1 MVRSLLLQNMKA
13 LIPVAGMGARLRP
26 HTHTQP
32 KALVPIAGKAILGH
46 IIERL
51 QAAGITQF
59 VFVVGYLGEK
69 IMHYVQRKY
78 PNIEAEF
85 VIQQP
90 REGLGHALWSARESF
105 RNEENVLIQ
114 LGDTIVDVDMAQLLA
129 SEHTML
135 AVKTVKT
142 PTMFGIAEMDLEGFI
157 TKVVEK
163 PKIPKSNSALV
174 GLYKIAHPAKLVDSL
189 EHIIVNDIRT
199 QNEYH
204 LTDALMHMIQNGE
217 KMVSLTVDHWFDCG
231 RKDTLLQANATL
243 LNRPEFK
250 RVEYLDFPNTIII
263 PPVSIGKGVHI
274 TNSIVGPNV
283 AIGEGAILNY
293 TIVRNSIIGGYAE
306 LGYAVLEDSLVGSD
320 SALKGLS
327 QRLNIGD
334 STEIDFSH

>member
-1 MVRSLLLQNMKA
+1 
-13 LIPVAGMGARLRP
+13 MGARLRP

-46 IIERL
+46 IIENL

-59 VFVVGYLGEK
+59 VLVVGYLGEK

-78 PNIEAEF
+78 PDLQVEF
-85 VIQQP
+85 VVQQP
-90 REGLGHALWSARESF
+90 REGLGHALWAARDTFQHEES
-105 RNEENVLIQ
+105 VLIQ
-114 LGDTIVDVDMAQLLA
+114 LGDTIVDVDMQKVLTGDQTL
-129 SEHTML
+129 L
-135 AVKTVKT
+135 AVKPVKT
-142 PTMFGIAEMDLEGFI
+142 PSLFGIAEMDNQGFI

-163 PKIPKSNSALV
+163 PKIPKSNFALV
-174 GLYKIAHPAKLVDSL
+174 GLYKIANPAKLVHSL
-189 EHIIVNDIRT
+189 EHIITNDIRT

-204 LTDALMHMIQNGE
+204 LTDALMHMLQEGE

-250 RVEYLDFPNTIII
+250 RAQYPEFPNTIII
-263 PPVSIGKGVHI
+263 PPVSFGKGVQI
-274 TNSIVGPNV
+274 SNSIVGPNV
-283 AIGEGAILNY
+283 AIGESAILNY

-320 SALKGLS
+320 SSLKGLS

-334 STEIDFSH
+334 STEIDFSN

>member
-1 MVRSLLLQNMKA
+1 MKA
-13 LIPVAGMGARLRP
+13 VIPVAGMGARLRP

-51 QAAGITQF
+51 QAAGVTQF
-59 VFVVGYLGEK
+59 VLVVGYLGEK

-78 PNIEAEF
+78 PHIHAEF
-85 VIQQP
+85 VVQQP
-90 REGLGHALWSARESF
+90 REGLGHALWWARETF
-105 RNEENVLIQ
+105 RHEKNVLIQ
-114 LGDTIVDVDMAQLLA
+114 LGDTIVDVDMEEFFS

-135 AVKTVKT
+135 AVKPVKN
-142 PTMFGIAEMDLEGFI
+142 PTMFGIAEMDNSGFI
-157 TKVVEK
+157 TKVIEK
-163 PKIPKSNSALV
+163 PKIPKSNFALV
-174 GLYKIAHPAKLVDSL
+174 GLYKIAHPAKLAEAL
-189 EHIIVNDIRT
+189 EYIVANDIRT
-199 QNEYH
+199 QSEHH

-217 KMVSLTVDHWFDCG
+217 KMVSRTVDHWFDCG

-250 RVEYLDFPNTIII
+250 RVEYPDFPNTIII
-263 PPVSIGKGVHI
+263 PPVSIGKGVQI
-274 TNSIVGPNV
+274 SNSIVGPNV
-283 AIGEGAILNY
+283 AIGESAILNY

>member
-1 MVRSLLLQNMKA
+1 
-13 LIPVAGMGARLRP
+13 MGARLRP

-51 QAAGITQF
+51 QAAGIRQF
-59 VFVVGYLGEK
+59 VLVVGYLGEK

-78 PNIEAEF
+78 PHIEAEF
-85 VIQQP
+85 VVQQP
-90 REGLGHALWSARESF
+90 REGLGHALWSARETF
-105 RNEENVLIQ
+105 RNEKDVLIQ
-114 LGDTIVDVDMAQLLA
+114 LGDTIVDVDMQQFFS

-135 AVKTVKT
+135 AVKPVKT
-142 PTMFGIAEMDLEGFI
+142 PTMFGIAEMDNGGFI
-157 TKVVEK
+157 TKVIEK
-163 PKIPKSNSALV
+163 PKIPKSNYALV
-174 GLYKIAHPAKLVDSL
+174 GLYKMANPAKLVEAL
-189 EHIIVNDIRT
+189 EYIVANDIRT
-199 QNEYH
+199 QNEHH
-204 LTDALMHMIQNGE
+204 LTDALMHMIQHGE
-217 KMVSLTVDHWFDCG
+217 KMVSYTVDHWFDCG

-243 LNRPEFK
+243 LNRPEF
-250 RVEYLDFPNTIII
+250 RRAEYPDFPNTIII
-263 PPVSIGKGVHI
+263 PPVSIGKGVQI
-274 TNSIVGPNV
+274 SNSIVGPNV
-283 AIGEGAILNY
+283 AIGESAILNY

>member
-1 MVRSLLLQNMKA
+1 MKA

-32 KALVPIAGKAILGH
+32 KALVPIAGKAMLGH

-51 QAAGITQF
+51 QATGITQF
-59 VFVVGYLGEK
+59 VFVIGYLGEK

-78 PNIEAEF
+78 PHIQAEF
-85 VIQQP
+85 VVQQP
-90 REGLGHALWSARESF
+90 REGLGHALWAARETF
-105 RNEENVLIQ
+105 RHEQDLLIQ
-114 LGDTIVDVDMAQLLA
+114 LGDTIVDVDLQQLFA
-129 SEHTML
+129 AEHTTL
-135 AVKTVKT
+135 AVKMVKT
-142 PTMFGIAEMDLEGFI
+142 PTLFGIAELDAEGFI

-163 PKIPKSNSALV
+163 PKIPKSNFALV
-174 GLYKIAHPAKLVDSL
+174 GLYKINNPANLAEAL
-189 EHIIVNDIRT
+189 EHIIAQDIRT

-204 LTDALMHMIQNGE
+204 LTDALMHMIQSGE
-217 KMVSLTVDHWFDCG
+217 KMVPLTVDHWFDCG

-250 RVEYLDFPNTIII
+250 RTEHLDFPNTIII

-274 TNSIVGPNV
+274 SNSIVGPNV

>member
-1 MVRSLLLQNMKA
+1 MKA
-13 LIPVAGMGARLRP
+13 VIPVAGMGARLRP

-59 VFVVGYLGEK
+59 VLVVGYLGEK

-78 PNIEAEF
+78 PHIEAEF
-85 VIQQP
+85 VVQQP
-90 REGLGHALWSARESF
+90 REGLGHALWSARETF
-105 RNEENVLIQ
+105 RNEESVLIQ
-114 LGDTIVDVDMAQLLA
+114 LGDTIVDVDMQQFFAA
-129 SEHTML
+129 DHTIL
-135 AVKTVKT
+135 AVKSVKN
-142 PTMFGIAEMDLEGFI
+142 PTMFGIAEMDGQGFI
-157 TKVVEK
+157 TKVIEK

-174 GLYKIAHPAKLVDSL
+174 GLYKIAHPSKLVEAL
-189 EHIIVNDIRT
+189 EHIVINDIRT
-199 QNEYH
+199 QSEHH
-204 LTDALMHMIQNGE
+204 LTDALMHMIQHGE
-217 KMVSLTVDHWFDCG
+217 KMVSYTVDQWFDCG

-250 RVEYLDFPNTIII
+250 RAEYPEFPNTIII
-263 PPVSIGKGVHI
+263 PPVSIGKGVQI
-274 TNSIVGPNV
+274 SNSIVGPNV
-283 AIGEGAILNY
+283 AIGESAILNY

>member
-1 MVRSLLLQNMKA
+1 MKA
-13 LIPVAGMGARLRP
+13 VIPVAGMGARLRP

-51 QAAGITQF
+51 QGAGISQF
-59 VFVVGYLGEK
+59 ILVVGYLGEK

-78 PNIEAEF
+78 PDLEVEF
-85 VIQQP
+85 VVQQP
-90 REGLGHALWSARESF
+90 REGLGHALWAARESF
-105 RNEENVLIQ
+105 RHEENVLIQ
-114 LGDTIVDVDMAQLLA
+114 LGDTIVDVEMGKLLS

-135 AVKTVKT
+135 AVKPVKT
-142 PTMFGIAEMDLEGFI
+142 PHLFGIAEMDAQGFI

-163 PKIPKSNSALV
+163 PKIPKSNFALV
-174 GLYKIAHPAKLVDSL
+174 GLYKITHPAKLVESL
-189 EHIIVNDIRT
+189 EHLIQNDIRT

-204 LTDALMHMIQNGE
+204 LTDALMHMIQ
-217 KMVSLTVDHWFDCG
+217 HCG

-250 RVEYLDFPNTIII
+250 RAEYPEFPNTIII
-263 PPVSIGKGVHI
+263 PPVSIGKGVQI
-274 TNSIVGPNV
+274 SNSIVGPNV
-283 AIGEGAILNY
+283 AIGESAILNY

-320 SALKGLS
+320 SSLKGLS

>member
-1 MVRSLLLQNMKA
+1 MKA
-13 LIPVAGMGARLRP
+13 IIPVAGMGARLRP

-51 QAAGITQF
+51 QAAGIRQF
-59 VFVVGYLGEK
+59 VLVVGYLGEK

-78 PNIEAEF
+78 PHIEAEF
-85 VIQQP
+85 VVQQP
-90 REGLGHALWSARESF
+90 REGLGHALWSARETF
-105 RNEENVLIQ
+105 RNEKDVLIQ
-114 LGDTIVDVDMAQLLA
+114 LGDTIVDVDMQQFFS

-135 AVKTVKT
+135 AVKPVKT
-142 PTMFGIAEMDLEGFI
+142 PTMFGIAEMDNGGFI
-157 TKVVEK
+157 TKVIEK
-163 PKIPKSNSALV
+163 PKIPKSNYALV
-174 GLYKIAHPAKLVDSL
+174 GLYKMANPAKLVEAL
-189 EHIIVNDIRT
+189 EYIVANDIRT
-199 QNEYH
+199 QNEHH
-204 LTDALMHMIQNGE
+204 LTDALMHMIQHGE
-217 KMVSLTVDHWFDCG
+217 KMVSYTVDHWFDCG

-243 LNRPEFK
+243 LNRPEF
-250 RVEYLDFPNTIII
+250 RRAEYPDFPNTIII
-263 PPVSIGKGVHI
+263 PPVSIGKGVQI
-274 TNSIVGPNV
+274 SNSIVGPNV
-283 AIGEGAILNY
+283 AIGESAILNY

>member
-1 MVRSLLLQNMKA
+1 MKA